1 VVVGLSKCGH
11 FLTRARPF
19 LLVAAIAAILLP
31 VFSLTVRADGPADVA
46 TGKGMVQRSLTA
58 AQSGDL
64 AGAKQQY
71 QAYKDYWPTI
81 ENGVRAADLTNYR
94 AIEARMRD
102 VDAAF
107 VPNPP
112 DSSQIV
118 AALTALSQSQSTFIA
133 GQGGSQTAQTAASS
147 GPGTAAAAPAAGPA
161 NDVTIGNGL
170 VGRVLATAQSGDMA
184 NARQQYQVY
193 KDYWPTIENGVRAAD
208 LTNYRA
214 IEARMRDVDAAFV
227 PNPPDS
233 AQVVAALTALSQAQS
248 TFIQGQGG
256 SASASAPAASSS
268 GATSTQ
274 PVLAPGASSASS
286 TAAKNASIATLIQQL
301 HSAQSAVNAGDYA
314 EAAQQMKAFEDTW
327 PDVEGQVKNRSASAY
342 SQTEDDMGVAVGLL
356 NSRSPEAKAVLT
368 RMDVR
373 LEPLDTHTQY
383 GIFDATIIVLREG
396 LEALLVLVALLA
408 VLDRSG
414 NADRRGWIWGGALAG
429 IILSIAIG
437 VGLNAALRGV
447 INPGNRE
454 LIEGITGLVAATMLL
469 YVSYWLH
476 SNTSIKGWQNQIHQ
490 RTAQALTTGSL
501 VGLAALAFVAV
512 FREGAESVLF
522 FLGMAADITMRDLV
536 LGLAIGA
543 GALVILGTL
552 IVVLGVR
559 IPMKPFF
566 AVASVLVFY
575 LCFKFLGTGI
585 HSLQIAGVLPSTS
598 VTYLPASDFL
608 GISPTWQTTIPQVL
622 LLVLA
627 ASVLLEGWVK
637 QHHEESESPPAGA
650 PAD

>member
-1 VVVGLSKCGH
+1 VVVGLRKCGH
-11 FLTRARPF
+11 LLSHALP
-19 LLVAAIAAILLP
+19 LLVVSAVAALLLP
-31 VFSLTVRADGPADVA
+31 IFAVTARADSPADGVA
-46 TGKGMVQRSLTA
+46 MGNGMVQRSLA
-58 AQSGDL
+58 SAQSGDL

-71 QAYKDYWPTI
+71 QAYKDYWPSI

-112 DSSQIV
+112 NATDIT
-118 AALTALSQSQSTFIA
+118 AALTALSQAQSTFVA
-133 GQGGSQTAQTAASS
+133 AQGGSQVAQASGS
-147 GPGTAAAAPAAGPA
+147 AAAPAGPVS
-161 NDVTIGNGL
+161 DVTNGNGMVRRAL
-170 VGRVLATAQSGDMA
+170 TTAQSGDMA
-184 NARQQYQVY
+184 GAQQQYQTY
-193 KDYWPTIENGVRAAD
+193 KDYWPSIENGVRAAD

-214 IEARMRDVDAAFV
+214 IEARMRDVDAGFAAS
-227 PNPPDS
+227 PPDS
-233 AQVVAALTALSQAQS
+233 TQVVAALTALGQAQT
-248 TFIQGQGG
+248 TFIQAQGG
-256 SASASAPAASSS
+256 AASASAPA
-268 GATSTQ
+268 
-274 PVLAPGASSASS
+274 SSASGS
-286 TAAKNASIATLIQQL
+286 TAQPVQPSASSPAPSSAANNASIATLLQQL
-301 HSAQSAVNAGDYA
+301 RSAQAAANAGDYA
-314 EAAQQMKAFEDTW
+314 KAAQEMKAFEDTW

-356 NSRSPEAKAVLT
+356 NSRSPDAKAVLN
-368 RMDVR
+368 RMDAR

-383 GIFDATIIVLREG
+383 GIFDAAIIVLREG

-408 VLDRSG
+408 VLNRSG
-414 NADRRGWIWGGALAG
+414 NSDRRGWIWGGALAG

-437 VGLNAALRGV
+437 VGLNAVLRGL

-454 LIEGITGLVAATMLL
+454 LIEGVTGIVAAAMLL

-522 FLGMAADITMRDLV
+522 FLGMAADITTRDLM

-543 GALVILGTL
+543 GALVIIGAL
-552 IVVLGVR
+552 IMVLGVR

-585 HSLQIAGVLPSTS
+585 HSLQVAGVLPTS
-598 VTYLPASDFL
+598 SSSYLPASDFL

-622 LLVLA
+622 LLLLA

-637 QHHEESESPPAGA
+637 QRRQETSSTGAGA